1 MTEEPERTGID
12 SAPDPADSARPT
24 EAARCPRCAASLD
37 LGAAAIECAGCGR
50 VYPRLG
56 AIPVLLAEPQRYLA
70 TCRRQLTRLEDQV
83 DQTVLNIRAQLRAAD
98 VLPATRAR
106 CLAMIDA
113 VEGQLADVRAVI
125 EPRLPETSGTLSA
138 PVSEAVPATLE
149 YLPYLYRDWGWPA
162 EAGGE
167 NERALASVEAVLGQ
181 QTLGRTLVLGAG
193 ACRLAYDL
201 HRKHPE
207 AELVMLDVD
216 PLLFSAAYAVT
227 HGEPV
232 TVREANLEIGEM
244 GQDSRDWVLSAPHG
258 PVDDDRFHFV
268 VADALDPPFAPATF
282 DTVLTPWF
290 IDQGPDDLR
299 DLVSTVHVA
308 LRPGGRWLNLGP
320 LRYDWDVPV
329 ALRFTREEIFDLVGR
344 AGFEL
349 GRWQSESTPY
359 LVSKLNGRG
368 KVEWV
373 LAFAARKLETST
385 EEPGAEEG
393 PPAWLLFRHR
403 PIPTF
408 EGQSMFWSKS
418 PAVRRVVSAIDGART
433 LDDIALLVA
442 DQAGQPD
449 ISIGQ
454 VRVAVRQ
461 CLAEVHPAA
470 RPEPSS

>member
-1 MTEEPERTGID
+1 MTEEPERTRID
-12 SAPDPADSARPT
+12 SAPAPAESARPT
-24 EAARCPRCAASLD
+24 GAARCPRCATRLD
-37 LGAAAIECAGCGR
+37 LGAAAIECAGCGG

-56 AIPVLLAEPQRYLA
+56 AIPVLLAEPRRYLA

-83 DQTVLNIRAQLRAAD
+83 VQTVRDIREQLDAAD

-113 VEGQLADVRAVI
+113 LEGQLADVRAVI
-125 EPRLPETSGTLSA
+125 EPRLPETARAPSA
-138 PVSEAVPATLE
+138 PASEAVPATLE

-162 EAGGE
+162 EDGGE
-167 NERALASVEAVLGQ
+167 NERAHASVEAVLGQ
-181 QTLGRTLVLGAG
+181 QPLGRTLVLGAG

-207 AELVMLDVD
+207 AEMVVIDVD
-216 PLLFSAAYAVT
+216 PLLFSVAWAVT
-227 HGEPV
+227 HGESV
-232 TVREANLEIGEM
+232 TVREANLEIGEI
-244 GQDSRDWVLSAPHG
+244 GQGSRQWILSAPHG
-258 PVDDDRFHFV
+258 PVDDERFHFM

-290 IDQGPDDLR
+290 IDQGPDDVR
-299 DLVSTVHVA
+299 DLVSTLHLA
-308 LRPGGRWLNLGP
+308 LKPGGRWLNLGP

-329 ALRFTREEIFDLVGR
+329 ALRFSREEIFDLIGR

-349 GRWQSESTPY
+349 GRWQSESAPY

-368 KVEWV
+368 KMEWV
-373 LAFAARKLETST
+373 LAFAARKLETSA
-385 EEPGAEEG
+385 EEPRPEEG
-393 PPAWLLFRHR
+393 PPSWLLFRHR

-408 EGQSMFWSKS
+408 EGQSMFWAKS
-418 PAVRRVVSAIDGART
+418 PAVRRVVSAIDGKRT

-449 ISIGQ
+449 ISMSQ
-454 VRVAVRQ
+454 VRAAVRQ
-461 CLAEVHPAA
+461 CLADVHPAA
-470 RPEPSS
+470 RPEPAG